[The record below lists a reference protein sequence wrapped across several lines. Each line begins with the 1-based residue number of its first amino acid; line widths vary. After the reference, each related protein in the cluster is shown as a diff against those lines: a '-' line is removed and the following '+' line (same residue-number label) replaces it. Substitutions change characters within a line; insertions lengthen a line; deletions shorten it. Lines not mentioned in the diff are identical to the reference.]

1 MSEPFE
7 PINLWKWESIPKF
20 TLLARFSLFWTGLLL
35 LGKGFSVGD
44 WGLIWCRRQRLSQSA
59 TVSSQKWAV
68 VGFPFSQLF
77 LMPSQASNLR
87 QALVRSKLKQGF
99 QNRGNRYFHNHAHIG
114 HDVIGDGD
122 GPKKKKLYSQGFQS
136 ETPEPPPMTRA
147 PQKHQHTEAQVMTR
161 EIPINDR
168 SQSFRKVWWITWRS
182 TVGKIRTSIP
192 ILPARV
198 TRRSISTTTSTLT
211 TMTTTTS

>member
-87 QALVRSKLKQGF
+87 QALVRSKLKRVFKIEGTDIFIIMHISDMMSLVTVTVLRKRSCTPRGF
-99 QNRGNRYFHNHAHIG
+99 SLRRLNH
-114 HDVIGDGD
+114 
-122 GPKKKKLYSQGFQS
+122 
-136 ETPEPPPMTRA
+136 
-147 PQKHQHTEAQVMTR
+147 HQ
-161 EIPINDR
+161 
-168 SQSFRKVWWITWRS
+168 
-182 TVGKIRTSIP
+182 
-192 ILPARV
+192 
-198 TRRSISTTTSTLT
+198 
-211 TMTTTTS
+211 